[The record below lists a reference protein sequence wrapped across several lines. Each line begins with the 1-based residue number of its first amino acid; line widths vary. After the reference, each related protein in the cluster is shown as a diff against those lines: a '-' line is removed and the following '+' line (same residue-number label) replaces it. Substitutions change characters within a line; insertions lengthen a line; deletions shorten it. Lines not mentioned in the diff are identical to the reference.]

1 MRGPPLP
8 AEIAVVERAAAEELS
23 DVTVAAAQTALDAA
37 RAAAARIETVATTPH
52 VASPENDTSP
62 SLRASPET
70 DTSGEVETL
79 WPGAPRAPAAPRAAT
94 PDVDEGH
101 DGDARRAQFAR
112 GLVTYDDAS
121 DVDHDLIRHA
131 TQRVMAMLSQESSP
145 APSPPPPPGPKLDA
159 RAPRRRRVAT

>member
-1 MRGPPLP
+1 MP
-8 AEIAVVERAAAEELS
+8 AEVAVAERAAAEKLS

-37 RAAAARIETVATTPH
+37 RAAAARIETA
-52 VASPENDTSP
+52 ASPATDDTSP
-62 SLRASPET
+62 SLRASPDT
-70 DTSGEVETL
+70 DTSG
-79 WPGAPRAPAAPRAAT
+79 
-94 PDVDEGH
+94 EGH

-145 APSPPPPPGPKLDA
+145 APSPPPPPGPKLDGSGPRVTIGADPYALA
-159 RAPRRRRVAT
+159 RGL